1 MSELVMM
8 VGPEMTVKEAAEEI
22 ENLEHQGFR
31 GLRLDIK
38 NYAIFAE
45 G

>member
-1 MSELVMM
+1 MSELLKM
-8 VGPEMTVKEAAEEI
+8 VGPEMTVKEALEEI
-22 ENLEHQGFR
+22 EQLEHEGFC
-31 GLRLDIK
+31 GVRLDIK

>member
-1 MSELVMM
+1 MSELVKM
-8 VGPEMTVKEAAEEI
+8 VGPEMTVEEASKEI
-22 ENLEHQGFR
+22 EELEQQGFR
-31 GLRLDIK
+31 GVRLDIK